1 MILSEFFRAFA
12 QVFHLV
18 IHVYIFIIIV
28 RSIMSWMGNMPYN
41 RFTLLLRKLTDPVFR
56 LVHKSLPFAI
66 IGGIDISPIIIIIIL
81 IFIDKFFTG
90 LLLNYANK
98 LV

>member
-1 MILSEFFRAFA
+1 MILSEFLKAFA

-18 IHVYIFIIIV
+18 IHIYIFIIVV
-28 RSIMSWMGNMPYN
+28 RSIMSWMGPMPHN
-41 RFTLLLRKLTDPVFR
+41 RFTLLLRRLTDPVFR
-56 LVHKSLPFAI
+56 LVHKTLPFAI

-81 IFIDKFFTG
+81 VFMDKFFTS